1 MNNPNQNYDQKHNPD
16 YDHNE
21 PLQENDP
28 FRHIAQ
34 MSIHTTESVIRFACD
49 RISRGLVIWAS
60 KN

>member
-1 MNNPNQNYDQKHNPD
+1 MNNPDQNYNQNRNHS
-16 YDHNE
+16 E

-34 MSIHTTESVIRFACD
+34 VSIHTTESVIRFACD